1 MVYNMSDT
9 KVIAN
14 LRLEKSLKEQAIDVA
29 SKMWLSLSAVMSLL
43 LRKFVIE
50 KKIEIGLDENW
61 FTAPKKEILKSAIKD
76 ARENWEEIDSINDIL

>member
-1 MVYNMSDT
+1 MSDT

-29 SKMWLSLSAVMSLL
+29 TKMWLSLSAVMSLL

-61 FTAPKKEILKSAIKD
+61 FTAQKKEILKSAIKD

>member
-1 MVYNMSDT
+1 MLDT

-29 SKMWLSLSAVMSLL
+29 TKMWLSLSAVMSLL

-61 FTAPKKEILKSAIKD
+61 FTTPKKEILKSAIKD

>member
-1 MVYNMSDT
+1 MSDT

-29 SKMWLSLSAVMSLL
+29 TKMWLSLSAVMSLL

-50 KKIEIGLDENW
+50 KKKYLFDNR
-61 FTAPKKEILKSAIKD
+61 IKD
-76 ARENWEEIDSINDIL
+76 GKELCVYWYSKYKFINTRSVMEIRLEEV

>member
-1 MVYNMSDT
+1 MSDT

-29 SKMWLSLSAVMSLL
+29 TKMWLSLSAVMSLL

-61 FTAPKKEILKSAIKD
+61 FIAPKKEILKSAIKD

>member
-1 MVYNMSDT
+1 MSDT

-14 LRLEKSLKEQAIDVA
+14 LRLEKSLKDQAIDVA
-29 SKMWLSLSAVMSLL
+29 TKMWLSLSAVMSLL

-61 FTAPKKEILKSAIKD
+61 FTTSKKEILKSAIKD